1 MTFWVL
7 SGLPNFYALSSI
19 RSLFTFA
26 TPSLFPWASFLLSTT
41 NVAQRTFTTMA
52 IIEEIIE
59 DEVPQTETAHQ
70 DAKVEE
76 LNIAAS
82 MEKLE
87 LTEDE
92 VRLNAVPFLTWQGPR
107 CTQLLYFKN

>member
-1 MTFWVL
+1 MGFRFDPLPHLLLGFTFF
-7 SGLPNFYALSSI
+7 GLLSSTTI
-19 RSLFTFA
+19 VAHHAFTA
-26 TPSLFPWASFLLSTT
+26 
-41 NVAQRTFTTMA
+41 MA

-59 DEVPQTETAHQ
+59 DEAPQTKTAHQ

-92 VRLNAVPFLTWQGPR
+92 VRYWNALHF
-107 CTQLLYFKN
+107 

>member
-1 MTFWVL
+1 L
-7 SGLPNFYALSSI
+7 PHLLQGLTVFD
-19 RSLFTFA
+19 
-26 TPSLFPWASFLLSTT
+26 FLLSTT
-41 NVAQRTFTTMA
+41 IVAQHTFTTMA

-59 DEVPQTETAHQ
+59 EEVPQTKTAHQ

-92 VRLNAVPFLTWQGPR
+92 VRFICMYFISDIAWSACL
-107 CTQLLYFKN
+107 QLLTC